1 MANSFQNKQES
12 PELVK
17 IAELAENVIYRLPG
31 CADVVVRKVIQE
43 VYREF
48 CRETKCLTEDRFLE
62 IDDNRAEYPVS
73 AMYHGVVGEVREVVI
88 EHIRLMRDR
97 DYRVVTGR
105 ETVVVLADRYVC
117 FPHNECPEGAH
128 PARHRIHVAEALMH
142 RGMRRMRIRAT
153 EYPKMNSEIAPAWFI
168 AKHGDAI
175 VSGVL
180 SRICAMSGRPWANQQ
195 IAGDER
201 IRYENA
207 KSEARMFEEVP
218 QGGRFIDTSMVL

>member
-1 MANSFQNKQES
+1 
-12 PELVK
+12 
-17 IAELAENVIYRLPG
+17 
-31 CADVVVRKVIQE
+31 
-43 VYREF
+43 
-48 CRETKCLTEDRFLE
+48 
-62 IDDNRAEYPVS
+62 
-73 AMYHGVVGEVREVVI
+73 
-88 EHIRLMRDR
+88 
-97 DYRVVTGR
+97 
-105 ETVVVLADRYVC
+105 
-117 FPHNECPEGAH
+117 
-128 PARHRIHVAEALMH
+128 MH

-180 SRICAMSGRPWANQQ
+180 SRLCAMSGRPWANQQ